1 MPRRQKIRFLG
12 MNSPYEA
19 KFTSD
24 PDERSPFNPNIML
37 DLLRNTVKTKEG
49 SWGLGMPFRIRRR
62 KR

>member
-12 MNSPYEA
+12 MQGWSEA

-24 PDERSPFNPNIML
+24 PDERSPFNPNIIL
-37 DLLRNTVKTKEG
+37 DLLRGEVKRKDG
-49 SWGLGMPFRIRRR
+49 SWGLGRPLKIRR